1 MLTIAKEY
9 HCTTCSQ
16 SFTTQQHLNEHRKE
30 SSTCGIVG
38 LKTHDCKGCGAT
50 FQYMKD
56 LTDHARFCG
65 GLKCTT
71 CDKDVYNIVTWT
83 RHCSG
88 NEKLKECCAPQEQM
102 PCPHNCGE
110 TFAKGSVNGPQHCF
124 SCPENPRV
132 QKMVQDMQGLPENHL
147 PIVLHRRLAE
157 DGEYDRYKSTKPI
170 RVVLLRKATP
180 TRVDLAHV
188 EDNNGARKLITMT
201 KGFAGYIIPDQT
213 QQTVRALLK
222 DVAELLQ
229 QKEWGDDG
237 NELCELCQEYHDD
250 EKDWI
255 ACSGKEC
262 LLGWVCRK
270 VSNLDDAAFD
280 AECARGDDDEW
291 FCPAC
296 RDVQDVQEGGGASSS
311 MRTLAVCRVCKKQS
325 YDTLTCS
332 AVTCKEG
339 GAVCKV
345 CAEKQGLPTDD
356 RSTFQCSCCDPGAV
370 RRTEAA
376 HAAECS
382 RHKARI
388 AAQRERNDQQWTQQQ
403 VAKRERDPVAWNV
416 RQQNLANAQK
426 AAAKKKAAVDA
437 RAARA
442 KAGKKKLASEIQKE
456 MRKIARARLEK
467 LEENLFEKAEAAG
480 AGPFELEILRLRPA
494 FVANKIRRG
503 KIWPVAQLGLY
514 TEPVDFYT
522 ARAEAS
528 RLSTL
533 LNAPKPPIPDTFIFK

>member
-16 SFTTQQHLNEHRKE
+16 SFTTQGNLNQHRKE

-83 RHCSG
+83 RHCDG

-110 TFAKGSVNGPQHCF
+110 TFAKGSFDGPKHCF
-124 SCPENPRV
+124 RCPENPRV

-157 DGEYDRYKSTKPI
+157 DGEYDRCKSTKPI
-170 RVVLLRKATP
+170 RVVLLRKASP
-180 TRVDLAHV
+180 KRVDLAHV

-201 KGFAGYIIPDQT
+201 CGFGGYIIPDQT
-213 QQTVRALLK
+213 QETDQALLK

-229 QKEWGDDG
+229 QKEWEGDG

-332 AVTCKEG
+332 ADSCPAAGT
-339 GAVCKV
+339 AVCEC
-345 CAEKQGLPTDD
+345 CADQQGLLVED
-356 RSTFQCSCCDPGAV
+356 RSTFQCSFCEPNCV
-370 RRTEAA
+370 RRVDAA
-376 HAAECS
+376 YASGLSRLKARRAAE
-382 RHKARI
+382 
-388 AAQRERNDQQWTQQQ
+388 RERNAEEWERGAAERAVEREQRAKAERERDEAERERDAEKWNRGAAERAAELDRWPPGAPEREQRAA
-403 VAKRERDPVAWNV
+403 AKRERDAEENRALWQAMQERKALFEAKLPLIERLSLKVNRTGQRAK
-416 RQQNLANAQK
+416 RKLHDML
-426 AAAKKKAAVDA
+426 AAAWVF
-437 RAARA
+437 
-442 KAGKKKLASEIQKE
+442 G
-456 MRKIARARLEK
+456 
-467 LEENLFEKAEAAG
+467 
-480 AGPFELEILRLRPA
+480 
-494 FVANKIRRG
+494 
-503 KIWPVAQLGLY
+503 
-514 TEPVDFYT
+514 
-522 ARAEAS
+522 
-528 RLSTL
+528 
-533 LNAPKPPIPDTFIFK
+533 

>member
-9 HCTTCSQ
+9 HCATCSQ
-16 SFTTQQHLNEHRKE
+16 SFTTQDHLNHHRKD

-65 GLKCTT
+65 GLKCTA
-71 CDKDVYNIVTWT
+71 CDKDVYNIATWT
-83 RHCSG
+83 RHCDG
-88 NEKLKECCAPQEQM
+88 NDKLKECCAPQEQM

-157 DGEYDRYKSTKPI
+157 DGEYDRCKSTKPI

-180 TRVDLAHV
+180 TRFDLAHV

-201 KGFAGYIIPDQT
+201 CGFAGYNIPDQT
-213 QQTVRALLK
+213 QQSAADEALLK

-229 QKEWGDDG
+229 QKEWEDDQ
-237 NELCELCQEYHDD
+237 NDLCELCQEYHDD

-296 RDVQDVQEGGGASSS
+296 RDDDVQEGGGASSS

-332 AVTCKEG
+332 ADSCPAAGT
-339 GAVCKV
+339 AVCER
-345 CAEKQGLPTDD
+345 CAEQQGLLVED
-356 RSTFQCSCCDPGAV
+356 RSTFKCSCCDPVALRRVAFAGAAARSRV
-370 RRTEAA
+370 MARREA
-376 HAAECS
+376 E
-382 RHKARI
+382 
-388 AAQRERNDQQWTQQQ
+388 RERNAEEWER
-403 VAKRERDPVAWNV
+403 AAPKREQRAAERAAERWGGVAQSAAERKSAAAAMCLEITSTPFSGLRDPDPLCWHKEQLVASYRAV
-416 RQQNLANAQK
+416 R
-426 AAAKKKAAVDA
+426 
-437 RAARA
+437 
-442 KAGKKKLASEIQKE
+442 KL
-456 MRKIARARLEK
+456 
-467 LEENLFEKAEAAG
+467 
-480 AGPFELEILRLRPA
+480 
-494 FVANKIRRG
+494 
-503 KIWPVAQLGLY
+503 LGY
-514 TEPVDFYT
+514 
-522 ARAEAS
+522 
-528 RLSTL
+528 
-533 LNAPKPPIPDTFIFK
+533 